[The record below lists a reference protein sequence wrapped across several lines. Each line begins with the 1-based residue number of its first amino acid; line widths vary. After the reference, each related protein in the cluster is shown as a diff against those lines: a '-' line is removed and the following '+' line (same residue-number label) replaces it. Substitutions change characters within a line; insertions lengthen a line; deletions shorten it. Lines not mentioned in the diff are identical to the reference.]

1 MSKTSFQME
10 SNGSILN
17 SRDYVLSLTLT
28 HQYDPTAIEA
38 GRPFAKSAITK
49 AYKQM
54 KTLRKVKTNIESF
67 TNYVNTVPTGKTRGR
82 WDKFVMN
89 GEIDTI
95 KRMLTK

>member
-17 SRDYVLSLTLT
+17 SRDYVLSVTLT

-38 GRPFAKSAITK
+38 GRPFAKSA
-49 AYKQM
+49 
-54 KTLRKVKTNIESF
+54 LRKVKTNIESF